1 VRLIYS
7 TARFRWLALTVVVRF
22 IPVLLPPQAP
32 AFAKETS
39 APPTL
44 RWAEGQR
51 GCTFSRDNDGK
62 YRYAL
67 WTADYGVILAVDS
80 QELQLVHKRVQRFF
94 GLQLTVRYRGKDT
107 LAVDPGQSTLE
118 FVKHFKLIQHA
129 LDPEDFAQKTQ
140 ADADEVEHE
149 TQREIKK
156 HPERKEEREKYVQ
169 EYQKEAAE
177 LVDFV
182 TQRTFPAVQL
192 DARRSQADGWLLFS
206 AKNKWIGEW
215 KRPEEFVLRIP
226 VGDRVLE
233 FPFALPAQQGD
244 LILRQR
250 PD

>member
-1 VRLIYS
+1 M
-7 TARFRWLALTVVVRF
+7 ALALTAVA
-22 IPVLLPPQAP
+22 PCAGWAAPSKGKLP
-32 AFAKETS
+32 
-39 APPTL
+39 PPTL
-44 RWAEGQR
+44 RWAEGQS
-51 GCTFSRDNDGK
+51 GCTFSRDTDGK

-80 QELQLVHKRVQRFF
+80 QELQLVHKRVERFF
-94 GLQLTVRYRGKDT
+94 GLQLTVRYRGKST
-107 LAVDPGQSTLE
+107 LAVDPGQATLE

-129 LDPEDFAQKTQ
+129 LDAEDFAQKTQ

-149 TQREIKK
+149 TQREIEK

-169 EYQKEAAE
+169 EYEKEAAE

-182 TQRTFPAVQL
+182 TQHAFPAVQL
-192 DARRSQADGWLLFS
+192 DASRTQVDGWLLFS

-233 FPFALPAQQGD
+233 FPFALPPQQGD
-244 LILRQR
+244 LILRKR